1 MKPSIARGLAVSAV
15 SALTLT
21 GLSVA
26 TAPLANA
33 AGPDVELLTQFTGYA
48 STAFNG
54 NLGSSPSRLTAY
66 LESPDA
72 VVSFQVNPD
81 PEAGDADA
89 GWRDVSGTTQYAGDY
104 AYVAWGGSDS
114 TGRYYTGERVA
125 LRVVAT
131 DAGGTSYATR
141 NDVEVTGMGS
151 EVPSV
156 SISTLSAPYFTQP
169 YADSGR
175 TSTTGLVSGA
185 TSTTSGTVELSTWRG
200 SDGTFVGQ
208 TQAQVESASFKL
220 PGSNDEYLY
229 FGRFT
234 GAVELTAFDLQEG
247 VVGVAAE
254 LGSDDVAPV
263 ALTPQTITT
272 VSASYPQDVRPG
284 DQGDLTVQVYD
295 ENSRSVIGAEVRRVS
310 NGSLVGYTDRNGSV
324 ATTQAG
330 GSTEQYYANATDA
343 DGYDSADGDVQSGP
357 VTVGTYEPVAAYTD
371 ALLADGLAFDVDEYA
386 AGDLAVRVLDDQS
399 RRVGAGESVSYKIYP
414 SDEEAPA
421 AYSTALTN
429 EDGIAVVDF
438 DAAGASG
445 GYTFVSVL
453 TSQVGTETD
462 QVRTFTTGEAALLL
476 SPKADPVVEEA
487 GGQVDYF
494 GRLVV
499 EGEPLAGRRVDLTYD
514 RGIEVAPG
522 NRADAAFLTA
532 DGRRLGTSVT
542 TNGNGSFRVTVD
554 DQDENPQA
562 AETGGLLSAVTGD
575 TVATETATVD
585 GDAATDALSTTQFGA
600 AGPGTA
606 ELSLSG
612 FGNGARADRLRVSG
626 PAGLAGEGIKA
637 FRITAKGKRV
647 LVTTETLNRTGDR
660 AIRVADRN
668 GRATTTYV
676 VRLVGSARVEG
687 TSSNTRVLR

>member
-1 MKPSIARGLAVSAV
+1 MKPSTARGLAVSAV

-26 TAPLANA
+26 TAPLASA
-33 AGPDVELLTQFTGYA
+33 AGPDVELLSQFTGYA

-66 LESPDA
+66 LQSPDA

-89 GWRDVSGTTQYAGDY
+89 GWRDVSGTTQYTGDY
-104 AYVAWGGSDS
+104 AYVTWGGGDS
-114 TGRYYTGERVA
+114 TGRSYTGERVA

-141 NDVEVTGMGS
+141 NDVEVTGMGN

-156 SISTLSAPYFTQP
+156 SITTLSAPFFTQP

-208 TQAQVESASFKL
+208 TQAQVESASFKI
-220 PGSNDEYLY
+220 PGLNDEYLY

-234 GAVELTAFDLQEG
+234 GALELSAFDLEQG

-263 ALTPQTITT
+263 SLTPQTIT
-272 VSASYPQDVRPG
+272 SIDAYYAQDVRPG
-284 DQGDLTVQVYD
+284 DQGDVTVRVSD
-295 ENSRSVIGAEVRRVS
+295 ENGRPVIGAEVRRVS
-310 NGSLVGYTDRNGSV
+310 NGALVGYTDRDGSLV
-324 ATTQAG
+324 TTQAG
-330 GSTEQYYANATDA
+330 GSTEQYYANATDVDA
-343 DGYDSADGDVQSGP
+343 YDSTDGDVQSGE

-371 ALLADGLAFDVDEYA
+371 GLLADGAVFDVDEYA
-386 AGDLAVRVLDDQS
+386 AGDLAVRVLDDQG

-414 SDEEAPA
+414 SDEEPPA
-421 AYSTALTN
+421 VYSTALTN
-429 EDGIAVVDF
+429 DDGVAVVDF
-438 DAAGASG
+438 DATGASG
-445 GYTFVSVL
+445 AYTFVSVL
-453 TSQVGTETD
+453 TSRVGTDAD
-462 QVRTFTTGEAALLL
+462 QVQSFTTGEAALLL

-499 EGEPLAGRRVDLTYD
+499 EGEPLAGRRVDLAYD
-514 RGIEVAPG
+514 RGVEVVPG
-522 NRADAAFLTA
+522 NRADAAILTA
-532 DGRRLGTSVT
+532 DGRSLGTTVT
-542 TNGNGSFRVTVD
+542 TNANGSFRVTVD
-554 DQDENPQA
+554 DKDENPLA
-562 AETGGLLSAVTGD
+562 SETGGVLSAVTGD
-575 TVATETATVD
+575 TVATETSTID
-585 GDAATDALSTTQFGA
+585 GNAATDAVSTTQFGT
-600 AGPGTA
+600 AGPGAA
-606 ELSLSG
+606 EISLSG
-612 FGNGARADRLRVSG
+612 FGNGPRADRLRVSG

-637 FRITAKGKRV
+637 FRVTAKGRRV
-647 LVTTETLNRTGDR
+647 LVSTETLNRKGDR
-660 AIRVADRN
+660 SIRVADRN
-668 GRATTTYV
+668 RRATTTYV
-676 VRLVGSARVEG
+676 VRLVASPRVAAAF
-687 TSSNTRVLR
+687 SNTRVLR